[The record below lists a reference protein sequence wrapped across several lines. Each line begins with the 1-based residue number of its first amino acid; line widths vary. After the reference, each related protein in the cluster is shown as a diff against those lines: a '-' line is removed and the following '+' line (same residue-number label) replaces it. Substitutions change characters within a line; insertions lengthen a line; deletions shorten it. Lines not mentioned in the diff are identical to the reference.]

1 MPETLVCGPW
11 LHQRISPAVLRSLC
25 AVRIAGAF
33 LPLRLKGEL
42 LLDAFLL
49 LSKLFGRDAEGLH
62 LIQRARDQLDPGLTT
77 NPRKKIQSV
86 TDSTPSQDGIPS

>member
-1 MPETLVCGPW
+1 
-11 LHQRISPAVLRSLC
+11 
-25 AVRIAGAF
+25 
-33 LPLRLKGEL
+33 LRLKGEL